1 MDKNPDNCH
10 VSLRAL
16 LFASEDRMQIT
27 KLLIDTL
34 QRLSTASNGSSS
46 AKGLWEKMM
55 LLRPM
60 LLAKI

>member
-34 QRLSTASNGSSS
+34 QRLPTASNGSSS

>member
-46 AKGLWEKMM
+46 AKELWEKMM